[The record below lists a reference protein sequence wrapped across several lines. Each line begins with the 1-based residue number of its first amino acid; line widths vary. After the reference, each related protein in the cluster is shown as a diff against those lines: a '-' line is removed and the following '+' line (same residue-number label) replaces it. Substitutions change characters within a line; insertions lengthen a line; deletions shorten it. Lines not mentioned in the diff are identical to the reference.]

1 MTDPQVVERRESERR
16 IKPVFLRFRRVESEC
31 EFPGRCVDISKG
43 GMLMYVPVATPVKV
57 GQSLRVSVGSVD
69 RPEFAA
75 LSKGPV
81 AGAIVRV
88 DRHCLLEEGYVAV
101 GLRFIE
107 T

>member
-1 MTDPQVVERRESERR
+1 
-16 IKPVFLRFRRVESEC
+16 
-31 EFPGRCVDISKG
+31 
-43 GMLMYVPVATPVKV
+43 MLMYVPVATPVKV
-57 GQSLRVSVGSVD
+57 GQPLRLSVGSVN

-101 GLRFIE
+101 GLRFTE
-107 T
+107 A